1 MLAAQAFVVPE
12 WIAGPALTF
21 VLGVA
26 LVLGKLLL
34 SLSRSVGELA
44 KEIGHIHLMREN
56 DRHDREIRQV
66 ELDANLAVL
75 HTGQLRIH
83 DRIDRIDRIDHI
95 AGWSP
100 PAAETR

>member
-1 MLAAQAFVVPE
+1 MLAAQAFTVPE

-34 SLSRSVGELA
+34 SLTKSVAELA
-44 KEIGHIHLMREN
+44 KEIGHIYEMRDN
-56 DRHDREIRQV
+56 DRRDREIRQQ
-66 ELDANLAVL
+66 ELDAHLAVL

-83 DRIDRIDRIDHI
+83 DRIDKI
-95 AGWSP
+95 AGWST